1 MNKINR
7 REFIETAALAG
18 ACACGLTGCAT
29 FTKIGDTLPIESAA
43 YKAEL
48 PDKVTVTL
56 NKAPSL
62 AAPGKAVKIVDPALS
77 DPLII
82 ARVEQDKYVVASLR
96 CPHRGVELEYQADQ
110 KRFRCASLG
119 HSKFA
124 LDGRK
129 LGGPA
134 PREIKV
140 YAASVAD
147 GILTIKLQA

>member
-29 FTKIGDTLPIESAA
+29 FTKIGDTPPIESGA
-43 YKAEL
+43 YKVEQ
-48 PDKVTVTL
+48 PGKVIVTL

-62 AAPGKAVKIVDPALS
+62 AVGKAVKIVDPSLS

-82 ARVEQDKYVVASLR
+82 ARVEQDKFVVASLR
-96 CPHRGVELEYQADQ
+96 CTHRGVELEYQADQ
-110 KRFRCASLG
+110 KRFCCASLG
-119 HSKFA
+119 HSRFT
-124 LDGRK
+124 LDGHK

-134 PREIKV
+134 PRPIKT
-140 YAASVAD
+140 YTASVTD
-147 GILTIKLQA
+147 GILTIKL

>member
-7 REFIETAALAG
+7 RVFIETAALAG

-29 FTKIGDTLPIESAA
+29 FTKIGDTPPIESAA
-43 YKAEL
+43 YKVEP
-48 PDKVTVTL
+48 PDKITVTL

-62 AAPGKAVKIVDPALS
+62 AATGKAVKIVDPALS

-82 ARVEQDKYVVASLR
+82 ARVEQDKYVVASLL
-96 CPHRGVELEYQADQ
+96 CPHRSVELEYQPDN

-124 LDGRK
+124 LDGHK
-129 LGGPA
+129 LGGPT
-134 PREIKV
+134 PRGIKA
-140 YAASVAD
+140 YTAFVAD